1 MFHNFYNYL
10 LGAAAGTG
18 ILGVSKMLGFGHYKP
33 LMTVLREDF
42 SEKEREELYSS
53 LWSRVQS
60 FVTSPLNQAVA
71 YQFIVKLS
79 ETVKE
84 NPEVMDNIKNE
95 IKAALQR
102 KNMSLS

>member
-1 MFHNFYNYL
+1 
-10 LGAAAGTG
+10 
-18 ILGVSKMLGFGHYKP
+18 
-33 LMTVLREDF
+33 
-42 SEKEREELYSS
+42 
-53 LWSRVQS
+53 
-60 FVTSPLNQAVA
+60 LNQAVA